1 MLLMFLTL
9 IIPSPGLVL
18 MPGKTIH
25 IQNSKINC
33 IPRNNYLSTI
43 TKLQPKSPKLIVKLS
58 DGTQIA
64 HEEPGRNLIWDN

>member
-25 IQNSKINC
+25 IQNSKKINC

-43 TKLQPKSPKLIVKLS
+43 TKLQPKITKINCK
-58 DGTQIA
+58 TF
-64 HEEPGRNLIWDN
+64 